1 MQSRGSALYAGAV
14 SHRRLRPKEH
24 RLRYSLF
31 YLLIDLDEVD
41 LLARRLRFFSRNR
54 FNVFSFHDADHGEG
68 DAALPLRTRIER
80 HLQEGGIDHGGPIR
94 LLTMPRILG
103 YVFNPIS
110 IFFCHRPDGTLSAIL
125 YEVSNTFGQRHSY
138 LVAVPPDA
146 RFPLR
151 QESRKSLYVSPFMT
165 TDMTYDFS
173 VVPPGKDL
181 AISVI
186 GKDRAG
192 PLIVARLTAER
203 RELTDGALARA
214 FLAYP
219 FLTLKVIAAI
229 HWEALLL
236 WLKGIRVE
244 PRPAAPDQPVT
255 YGGAAQPAPPPHCRP
270 SRYQKPRRKR
280 SSW

>member
-1 MQSRGSALYAGAV
+1 MRCLRSALYAGSV
-14 SHRRLRPKEH
+14 SHRRMRPKEH
-24 RLRYSLF
+24 RLRYGLF
-31 YLLIDLDEVD
+31 YLLLDLDEVD
-41 LLARRLRFFSRNR
+41 LLAHRLRLFSRNR
-54 FNVFSFHDADHGEG
+54 FNVFSFHDSDHGEG
-68 DAALPLRTRIER
+68 DALPLHMRIEQR
-80 HLQEGGIDHGGPIR
+80 LKEAGIDHGGAIR
-94 LLTMPRILG
+94 LLTMPRIFG
-103 YVFNPIS
+103 YAFNPIS
-110 IFFCHRPDGTLSAIL
+110 IFFCHRPEGTLSAIL
-125 YEVSNTFGQRHSY
+125 YEVNNTFGQRHSY
-138 LVAVPPDA
+138 LIAVPADA

-165 TDMTYDFS
+165 TDMAYDFS
-173 VVPPGKDL
+173 VVPPGRDL

-192 PLIVARLTAER
+192 PLIVAHLTAER

-219 FLTLKVIAAI
+219 FMTLKVIVAI

-255 YGGAAQPAPPPHCRP
+255 YGNAAQSTPPSHG
-270 SRYQKPRRKR
+270 S
-280 SSW
+280 